1 MQFVHTFANS
11 ASGGEKESDAGKLAA
26 LNKKKKGKDGSML
39 RRTVMRNVEEED
51 DDQGSSGDQV
61 HMGLGELGA
70 RNVQHREKA
79 GGHDLGAN
87 TNQSEVQRLEHAMKE
102 MLRGFQEKIAS
113 AAERATDS
121 IAVAAEEIVQRAGD
135 HELDDHHTAQYRKF
149 ILLHA
154 YY

>member
-26 LNKKKKGKDGSML
+26 LNKKKKGKDGSTL
-39 RRTVMRNVEEED
+39 RRTVMRNVDELED
-51 DDQGSSGDQV
+51 DEQGNSGVQV
-61 HMGLGELGA
+61 GIGELGA

-79 GGHDLGAN
+79 GGHDLGAS